1 MSSCKI
7 KFLNKPSKQA
17 VYNFHRAY
25 YELFKDVLEGR
36 CTIDEFIERK
46 KISKNV
52 KVEFSN
58 ENDIKEV

>member
-1 MSSCKI
+1 MSSCEI

-36 CTIDEFIERK
+36 CTMRTEK
-46 KISKNV
+46 
-52 KVEFSN
+52 
-58 ENDIKEV
+58 ENYWCQAEL